1 MVFVVNYLYESFQ
14 LYKCRLCRVES
25 AQCISTWKK
34 TFLVVI
40 EIYKLQNA
48 VIIIVFFV
56 VKYSEVWLDKCRLCA
71 AKKKDNYRREEGK
84 GHRCW
89 LGDII
94 EYRTNH
100 LAVKMI
106 WWKVVGRTTTLGG
119 WYFGLVWTCWSAIF
133 SIHPLRQVANILFIL
148 FFKSSWC
155 KIASAARKRNW
166 FQFRSLSSSDDLL
179 PFLLYLSFY

>member
-1 MVFVVNYLYESFQ
+1 M
-14 LYKCRLCRVES
+14 
-25 AQCISTWKK
+25 
-34 TFLVVI
+34 
-40 EIYKLQNA
+40 
-48 VIIIVFFV
+48 
-56 VKYSEVWLDKCRLCA
+56 KYSEVWLDKCRLCA

-100 LAVKMI
+100 LAEKMI

-133 SIHPLRQVANILFIL
+133 SIHPFRQVANILFIL

-155 KIASAARKRNW
+155 KIASAARNW
-166 FQFRSLSSSDDLL
+166 IYSVAQTEATTFAFSSVFTLLLWSWPGHHFPISLCPLRRKLVQSYYHTQGSKLFDINVHREVSND
-179 PFLLYLSFY
+179 